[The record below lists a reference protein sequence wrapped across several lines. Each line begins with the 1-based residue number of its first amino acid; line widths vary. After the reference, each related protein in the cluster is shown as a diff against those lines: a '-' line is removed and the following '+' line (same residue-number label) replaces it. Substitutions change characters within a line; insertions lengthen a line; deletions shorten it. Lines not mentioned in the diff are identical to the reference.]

1 MISINQ
7 FNLVKNN
14 TKSLPEDHYSTLPNN
29 TIMKD
34 LDDLF
39 LYIEGQ
45 RISPLLN
52 ENIKPLNSHAI
63 EDEFVPLQYDQEE
76 SKLSAKRCLL
86 PEFECEHFNYML
98 SQTSLPLYEDDMEE
112 LLYMSDFIEEDD
124 TTFSTDESKRHL
136 DVDSHQEAQHT
147 VLTTRR
153 CLIQQFESTNDKDF
167 EFATTFE
174 EDEYDSEY
182 NTSLYSENDEKH
194 TTKNCELDN
203 EGTYK
208 LCMPWYIE
216 DFTYDISNV
225 LYEVRL

>member
-1 MISINQ
+1 MVTS
-7 FNLVKNN
+7 N
-14 TKSLPEDHYSTLPNN
+14 TESLPENHYSTLPNN

-52 ENIKPLNSHAI
+52 ENIKSFNSHAI
-63 EDEFVPLQYDQEE
+63 EDEFVPLQYDQE

-86 PEFECEHFNYML
+86 PEFECEHFKYML

-124 TTFSTDESKRHL
+124 ATFLADESKRYL
-136 DVDSHQEAQHT
+136 EVDSHQEAHNT

-174 EDEYDSEY
+174 EDEYDSEF
-182 NTSLYSENDEKH
+182 NTSLYSENDEKD
-194 TTKNCELDN
+194 TTKNCEIDN